1 MSEHSD
7 LINSLTLFEKEF
19 QLEKSYLNLQAK
31 EEISYDQAF
40 LMIVRV
46 VEDLLSKDFN
56 GLINVLYRIDV
67 SEEKLKATLALSN
80 DNPASVI
87 AKMILDRQLQKVEIR
102 KRYSS

>member
-7 LINSLTLFEKEF
+7 LINSLSLFEKEF

-31 EEISYDQAF
+31 EEISYDQAI

-56 GLINVLYRIDV
+56 GLINILYRIDV
-67 SEEKLKATLALSN
+67 SEEKLKAALALSN
-80 DNPASVI
+80 DNPASLI
-87 AKMILDRQLQKVEIR
+87 AKMILERQLQKVALR
-102 KRYSS
+102 KKYSS

>member
-46 VEDLLSKDFN
+46 VEDLLSKHFN

-67 SEEKLKATLALSN
+67 SEEKLKGALALSN
-80 DNPASVI
+80 DNPTSVI
-87 AKMILDRQLQKVEIR
+87 AKMILDRQLQKVALR
-102 KRYSS
+102 KKYSS

>member
-56 GLINVLYRIDV
+56 ALINVL
-67 SEEKLKATLALSN
+67 
-80 DNPASVI
+80 
-87 AKMILDRQLQKVEIR
+87 
-102 KRYSS
+102 